1 MIYFLKKN
9 IVNDLIN
16 INELITPNMAQ
27 LDLIPTLFSFSM
39 CVLMSFIVRDFY
51 IKRSF
56 SLTGKMH
63 IGSIIPILSTVVFL
77 VIIVVKSSLAL
88 SLGLVGAL
96 SIVRFR
102 TPIKEPEELV
112 YLFLAIAIGLG
123 YAAGQIL
130 ITTILSLS
138 ILFIVYMW
146 LSNRKIAKTSEY
158 NLVVKWSKQDVMFED
173 ILKEITPVVQNLKLV
188 RLDKSPSSNTS
199 VMLVVPDKEQHIET
213 ISNKLHALDNDM
225 NVTFFEAKTNW

>member
-1 MIYFLKKN
+1 M
-9 IVNDLIN
+9 NDLIN
-16 INELITPNMAQ
+16 MNELMFTSVPQSGLITI
-27 LDLIPTLFSFSM
+27 LFDFLI
-39 CVLMSFIVRDFY
+39 CVLMSFMIRNFY

-63 IGSIIPILSTVVFL
+63 IGSIIPVLSSVVFL

-123 YAAGQIL
+123 YAAGQTV
-130 ITTILSLS
+130 ITTILTLS
-138 ILFIVYMW
+138 ILFIVYGW
-146 LSNRKIAKTSEY
+146 LSNRNIAKTSEY
-158 NLVVKWSKQDVMFED
+158 NLVVKWTKKDVMFED
-173 ILKEITPVVQNLKLV
+173 ILKEISPIVENLKLV
-188 RLDKSPSSNTS
+188 RLDKGSTSNTS
-199 VMLVVPDKEQHIET
+199 VMLVVPDENYPIET
-213 ISNKLHALDNDM
+213 ISNKLHILDNNM

>member
-1 MIYFLKKN
+1 MMNNLFDIQE
-9 IVNDLIN
+9 LIN
-16 INELITPNMAQ
+16 PNIAQ
-27 LDLIPTLFSFSM
+27 LDIIPTLFSFFI

-63 IGSIIPILSTVVFL
+63 IGSIIPVLSTVVFL
-77 VIIVVKSSLAL
+77 VIVVVKSSLAL

-123 YAAGQIL
+123 YGAGQVL

-138 ILFIVYMW
+138 ILLIIFMW

-158 NLVVKWSKQDVMFED
+158 NLVIKWTKKEVAFED
-173 ILKEITPVVQNLKLV
+173 ILREISPVAENLKLV
-188 RLDKSPSSNTS
+188 RLDKGPSGNTS
-199 VMLVVPDKEQHIET
+199 VMLIVPDEEHPIEA
-213 ISNKLHALDNDM
+213 ISNNLYALDKDM
-225 NVTFFEAKTNW
+225 HVTFFEAKTNW

>member
-1 MIYFLKKN
+1 
-9 IVNDLIN
+9 VNNQLDINNLIN
-16 INELITPNMAQ
+16 PNIAQ
-27 LDLIPTLFSFSM
+27 LDIISTLFSFFI

-77 VIIVVKSSLAL
+77 VIVVVKSSLAL

-123 YAAGQIL
+123 YGAGQVL

-138 ILFIVYMW
+138 ILLMIFMW
-146 LSNRKIAKTSEY
+146 LSNRKTAKTSEY
-158 NLVVKWSKQDVMFED
+158 NLVIKWTKKDVTFED
-173 ILKEITPVVQNLKLV
+173 ILREISPVTENLKLV
-188 RLDKSPSSNTS
+188 RLDKGSSGNTS
-199 VMLVVPDKEQHIET
+199 VMLIVPDGDHPIES
-213 ISNKLHALDNDM
+213 ISNKLFTLDNDIH
-225 NVTFFEAKTNW
+225 VTFFEAKTNW

>member
-1 MIYFLKKN
+1 MNEFI
-9 IVNDLIN
+9 DL
-16 INELITPNMAQ
+16 NELTLPNMIQ
-27 LDLIPTLFSFSM
+27 LDLIPTLFSFFM
-39 CVLMSFIVRDFY
+39 CMLMSFIVRDFY

-63 IGSIIPILSTVVFL
+63 IGSIIPVLSTVVFL

-123 YAAGQIL
+123 YAAGQVL
-130 ITTILSLS
+130 ITTILILC
-138 ILFIVYMW
+138 ILFIIYMW
-146 LSNRKIAKTSEY
+146 LSNRKLEKTNEY
-158 NLVVKWSKQDVMFED
+158 NLVVKWENSDVKFEG
-173 ILKEITPVVQNLKLV
+173 ILNSISPIVQNLKLV
-188 RLDKSPSSNTS
+188 RLDKGPIDNTS
-199 VMLVVPDKEQHIET
+199 VMLVIPDEKINIELIADRLHI
-213 ISNKLHALDNDM
+213 LDKKM
-225 NVTFFEAKTNW
+225 KITFFEAKTNW

>member
-1 MIYFLKKN
+1 MK
-9 IVNDLIN
+9 VN
-16 INELITPNMAQ
+16 INELITTDMTQ
-27 LDLIPTLFSFSM
+27 LDVIPTLFSFFM
-39 CVLMSFIVRDFY
+39 CVIMSFIVREFY
-51 IKRSF
+51 IRRSF

-63 IGSIIPILSTVVFL
+63 IGSIIPVLSTVVFL

-130 ITTILSLS
+130 VTTVITLLI
-138 ILFIVYMW
+138 IFIIYMW
-146 LSNRKIAKTSEY
+146 LSNRQIAKTSEY
-158 NLVVKWSKQDVMFED
+158 NLVIKWKEPGVMFED
-173 ILKEITPVVQNLKLV
+173 VLKEVTPVVQNLKLV
-188 RLDKSPSSNTS
+188 RLDKSHSENTS
-199 VMLVVPDKEQHIET
+199 VMLIVPYQDSSIEMIT
-213 ISNKLHALDNDM
+213 NRLHKLDNYM
-225 NVTFFEAKTNW
+225 KITFFEAKTNW

>member
-1 MIYFLKKN
+1 MPDFAL
-9 IVNDLIN
+9 VNEIL
-16 INELITPNMAQ
+16 TPDMSH
-27 LDLIPTLFSFSM
+27 LDLIPTLYSFIM
-39 CVLMSFIVRDFY
+39 CVIMSFILRDFY

-63 IGSIIPILSTVVFL
+63 IGSIIPVLSAVVFL
-77 VIIVVKSSLAL
+77 VILVVKSSLAL

-130 ITTILSLS
+130 ITTILVLL
-138 ILFIVYMW
+138 IFCMIYFW

-158 NLVVKWSKQDVMFED
+158 NLVVKWEKEGVAFDD
-173 ILKEITPVVQNLKLV
+173 ILKEISPIVQNLKLV
-188 RLDKSPSSNTS
+188 RLDKSSLDNTS
-199 VMLVVPDKEQHIET
+199 VMLVVPNEDLPIESMTDRLQKLDKNMKI
-213 ISNKLHALDNDM
+213 
-225 NVTFFEAKTNW
+225 TFFEAKTNW

>member
-1 MIYFLKKN
+1 MNNLLDIN
-9 IVNDLIN
+9 QLIN
-16 INELITPNMAQ
+16 PNMAQ
-27 LDLIPTLFSFSM
+27 LDLIPMLFSFSM

-56 SLTGKMH
+56 SLSGKMH
-63 IGSIIPILSTVVFL
+63 IGSIIPILSAVVFL

-130 ITTILSLS
+130 ATTIISLS
-138 ILFIVYMW
+138 ILFMIYVW

-188 RLDKSPSSNTS
+188 RLDKSSSDNTS
-199 VMLVVPDKEQHIET
+199 VMLIVPDDKSPIET
-213 ISNKLHALDNDM
+213 ITNALHELDSDM
-225 NVTFFEAKTNW
+225 KITFFEAKTNW

>member
-1 MIYFLKKN
+1 MN
-9 IVNDLIN
+9 NLID
-16 INELITPNMAQ
+16 INQLITPNMTQ
-27 LDLIPTLFSFSM
+27 LDLIPTLFSFFM
-39 CVLMSFIVRDFY
+39 CVIMSFIVRDFY

-63 IGSIIPILSTVVFL
+63 IGSIIPVLSTVVFL

-138 ILFIVYMW
+138 ILFIIYVW
-146 LSNRKIAKTSEY
+146 LSNRKTAKTSEY
-158 NLVVKWSKQDVMFED
+158 NLVVKWSNKDVMFED
-173 ILKEITPVVQNLKLV
+173 ILKEITPIVENLKLV

-199 VMLVVPDKEQHIET
+199 VMLVVPDEKQPIET
-213 ISNKLHALDNDM
+213 ISNKLHVLDDDM
-225 NVTFFEAKTNW
+225 HVTFFEAKANW